1 MHHALEHVL
10 EQPTIIFAAGIA
22 EVGCYALAAVNVITN
37 HFFKELWNS
46 N

>member
-1 MHHALEHVL
+1 MHHVL

-37 HFFKELWNS
+37 HFFKDLWNS